1 MGSAPGCRRLHRQ
14 AVHPGSAA
22 GRHLQAARLMPDAL
36 LVRIQGTRL
45 ALPLSG
51 EQTIAELGPVA
62 PLPNGEPLLL
72 GLTTVQGR
80 AVPLVNLAPL
90 LPSTETGPG
99 GAGGMPDGLMVL
111 TDLDGDR
118 VALLVSEVLGVT
130 SLPTPAPSAALL
142 IDLPGGPLLNP
153 SALLLE
159 LRDSL
164 ER

>member
-1 MGSAPGCRRLHRQ
+1 
-14 AVHPGSAA
+14 
-22 GRHLQAARLMPDAL
+22 MPDAL
-36 LVRIQGTRL
+36 LVRIQGARL

-72 GLTTVQGR
+72 GLATVQGR

-90 LPSTETGPG
+90 LP
-99 GAGGMPDGLMVL
+99 GASDPSGLDDRLMVL

-118 VALLVSEVLGVT
+118 VALLVSEVLGV
-130 SLPTPAPSAALL
+130 SALPEAPASAALL

>member
-1 MGSAPGCRRLHRQ
+1 
-14 AVHPGSAA
+14 
-22 GRHLQAARLMPDAL
+22 MPDAL

-80 AVPLVNLAPL
+80 AVPLVNLVPL
-90 LPSTETGPG
+90 LPATDTDPA
-99 GAGGMPDGLMVL
+99 GAAPDSADPDRLMVL

-130 SLPTPAPSAALL
+130 ALPTPAPSAALL

>member
-1 MGSAPGCRRLHRQ
+1 
-14 AVHPGSAA
+14 
-22 GRHLQAARLMPDAL
+22 MPDAL

-90 LPSTETGPG
+90 LPSTETDPG
-99 GAGGMPDGLMVL
+99 GAAQGGVPDRLMVL

>member
-1 MGSAPGCRRLHRQ
+1 MA
-14 AVHPGSAA
+14 
-22 GRHLQAARLMPDAL
+22 DAL

-80 AVPLVNLAPL
+80 AVPLVNLVPL
-90 LPSTETGPG
+90 LPATDTGP
-99 GAGGMPDGLMVL
+99 ASADPDRLMVL

-130 SLPTPAPSAALL
+130 ALPTPAPSAALL

>member
-1 MGSAPGCRRLHRQ
+1 
-14 AVHPGSAA
+14 
-22 GRHLQAARLMPDAL
+22 MPDAL

-80 AVPLVNLAPL
+80 AVPLVNLGPL
-90 LPSTETGPG
+90 LPSTETDPG
-99 GAGGMPDGLMVL
+99 GADPVGVPDRLMVL

-130 SLPTPAPSAALL
+130 ALPTPAPSAALL

-159 LRDSL
+159 LRESL

>member
-1 MGSAPGCRRLHRQ
+1 
-14 AVHPGSAA
+14 
-22 GRHLQAARLMPDAL
+22 MPDAL
-36 LVRIQGTRL
+36 LVRIQGERL

-90 LPSTETGPG
+90 LPGEP
-99 GAGGMPDGLMVL
+99 AADEPRLMVL
-111 TDLDGDR
+111 TSLEGDR
-118 VALLVSEVLGVT
+118 VALLVNEVFGVT
-130 SLPTPAPSAALL
+130 ALPTPPVSSALL

-153 SALLLE
+153 PVLARE

-164 ER
+164 G

>member
-1 MGSAPGCRRLHRQ
+1 
-14 AVHPGSAA
+14 
-22 GRHLQAARLMPDAL
+22 MPDAL

-90 LPSTETGPG
+90 LPSTETDPGDADPG
-99 GAGGMPDGLMVL
+99 GVPDRLMVL

-130 SLPTPAPSAALL
+130 ALPTPAPSAALL

>member
-1 MGSAPGCRRLHRQ
+1 
-14 AVHPGSAA
+14 
-22 GRHLQAARLMPDAL
+22 MPDAL

-90 LPSTETGPG
+90 LPSTETDPG
-99 GAGGMPDGLMVL
+99 DAGGMPDGLMVL

-130 SLPTPAPSAALL
+130 ALPAPAPSAALL

>member
-1 MGSAPGCRRLHRQ
+1 
-14 AVHPGSAA
+14 
-22 GRHLQAARLMPDAL
+22 MPDAL

-90 LPSTETGPG
+90 LPSTETDPG
-99 GAGGMPDGLMVL
+99 GADPGGVPDRLMVL

-130 SLPTPAPSAALL
+130 ALPTPAPSAALL